1 MHAFQKVGGVR
12 ENALEATVYPNINI
26 AEEDDSVN
34 QQLTLMNIE
43 DDVDSIDGT
52 MIHDNAVNDGLM
64 INVIS
69 TPVEEGENI
78 EEQTPLE
85 CVSKTLAEM
94 KNKMDEIKN
103 KMDEMDTNIK
113 ANSQLISD
121 IKYRN
126 KYIYGDKIGPK
137 IPSHN

>member
-64 INVIS
+64 INVIA
-69 TPVEEGENI
+69 TPVEEAENI
-78 EEQTPLE
+78 EEQTPLK
-85 CVSKTLAEM
+85 VISKILKEM
-94 KNKMDEIKN
+94 KNKMDEIDK
-103 KMDEMDTNIK
+103 KIK
-113 ANSQLISD
+113 ANSQLISYM
-121 IKYRN
+121 KYRN
-126 KYIYGDKIGPK
+126 RYIYGDKIGPK